1 MVEEQRIMS
10 THPIETDYLVV
21 GAGATA
27 MAFIDTLLSESDA
40 QIVVVDRQHRPG
52 GHWNHAYPFVRLH
65 QPSAFYG
72 VDSREL
78 SDWTKDTDGVNAGM
92 YSLASGAEVLAY
104 FDHVMQQRFLPS
116 GRVQWLPMSDYDM
129 AADGTHQVRSLISG
143 ETRRIVVRKK
153 LVDAT
158 HARTEVP
165 STHPPN
171 YSVSSGVPCVP
182 VNRLPE
188 ISRPYAAYTVVGSGK
203 TGMDACL
210 WLLENGTPPSR
221 IRWVMPRDAWLLDRA
236 NFQPGADDFDRF
248 VGSVIGQ
255 LEVMASIGSIGEL
268 LPELERRGLL
278 SRIDPNVEPST
289 YRCAVVSQ
297 GELAQLR
304 RITDIVRLGR
314 VRAVELAQLVLDR
327 GTLSADPDTLYVD
340 CSAGAIQHPP
350 NVPVFDGDRINL
362 LMVRTCQ
369 PLFSAALIAFVESHV
384 QDPAEQNALCRVV
397 PSPEQPLDW
406 LRMWAVN
413 LANGGRWAQ
422 NPEHSAWLGRC
433 RLNFIA
439 PMLRGVAKDD
449 TAKFERLKLMTAKS
463 REAAARLPALMAQI
477 G

>member
-1 MVEEQRIMS
+1 MA
-10 THPIETDYLVV
+10 TDLNETDYLIV

-27 MAFIDTLLSESDA
+27 MAFIDTLLSETDA

-78 SDWTKDTDGVNAGM
+78 SDWTKDTCGVNAGM
-92 YSLASGAEVLAY
+92 YGLASGAEVLAY
-104 FDHVMQQRFLPS
+104 FDHVMQQRFLAS
-116 GRVQWLPMSDYDM
+116 GRVRWLPMSDYSA
-129 AADGTHQVRSLISG
+129 AADGAHQVRSLTSG
-143 ETRRIVVRKK
+143 ETRQIVVRKK

-165 STHPPN
+165 STHAPK
-171 YSVSSGVPCVP
+171 YSVSSEVTCVP

-188 ISRPYAAYTVVGSGK
+188 ISRPHAAYTVVGSGK
-203 TGMDACL
+203 TGIDACL

-221 IRWVMPRDAWLLDRA
+221 IRWIMPRDAWLLDRA
-236 NFQPGADDFDRF
+236 NFQPGADDFDAF
-248 VGSVIGQ
+248 VNGIIGQ
-255 LEVMASIGSIGEL
+255 FEVLATIDSIGEL

-278 SRIDPNVEPST
+278 VRIDKTVEPGT

-297 GELAQLR
+297 GELAELR
-304 RITDIVRLGR
+304 RIKDIVRMGR
-314 VRAVELAQLVLDR
+314 VCAIEATRLVLDR
-327 GTLSADPDTLYVD
+327 GTLPADPDTLYVD
-340 CSAGAIQHPP
+340 CSAGAIQQPP
-350 NVPVFDGDRINL
+350 KVPVFDGNRINL

-369 PLFSAALIAFVESHV
+369 PLFSAALIAYVESHV
-384 QDPAEQNALCRVV
+384 GDPVQQNALCQVV

-422 NPEHSAWLGRC
+422 NPELTAWLGRC

-439 PMLRGVAKDD
+439 PMLRGVQKDD
-449 TAKFERLKLMTAKS
+449 TAKFERLKVMGVKS

>member
-1 MVEEQRIMS
+1 MA
-10 THPIETDYLVV
+10 TDPIETDYLVV

-27 MAFIDTLLSESDA
+27 MAFIDTLLSETDA

-78 SDWTKDTDGVNAGM
+78 SDWTKDKTGVNAGM

-104 FDHVMQQRFLPS
+104 FDHVMQQRFVAS
-116 GRVQWLPMSDYDM
+116 GRVRWLPMSDYSL
-129 AADGTHQVRSLISG
+129 AADGTHQVKSLTSG
-143 ETRRIVVRKK
+143 ETRQVVIRKK

-165 STHPPN
+165 ATHPPK
-171 YSVSSGVPCVP
+171 YRVASEVTCVP
-182 VNRLPE
+182 VGRLPE
-188 ISRPYAAYTVVGSGK
+188 ITRPYTAYTVVGSGK

-221 IRWVMPRDAWLLDRA
+221 IRWIMPRDAWLLDRA
-236 NFQPGADDFDRF
+236 NFQPGVDDFDRF
-248 VGSVIGQ
+248 VGSIIGQ
-255 LEVMASIGSIGEL
+255 FEVMASIGSIDEL

-278 SRIDPNVEPST
+278 VRIDKTVEPSA

-297 GELAQLR
+297 GELAELR
-304 RITDIVRLGR
+304 RIKGIVRMGH
-314 VRAVELAQLVLDR
+314 VHAIEATQLIMEK
-327 GTLSADPDTLYVD
+327 GTVSADLDTLYVD

-350 NVPVFDGDRINL
+350 KVPVFDGDRINL

-369 PLFSAALIAFVESHV
+369 PLFSAALIAYVESHV
-384 QDPAEQNALCRVV
+384 TDPLEQNALCRVV
-397 PSPEQPLDW
+397 PSPERPIDW

-422 NPEHSAWLGRC
+422 NPQLSAWLGRC
-433 RLNFIA
+433 RLNFVA
-439 PMLRGVAKDD
+439 PMMRGVQKDD
-449 TAKFERLKLMTAKS
+449 TAKFERLKVMGEKS
-463 REAAARLPALMAQI
+463 REAAARLPALMAQL

>member
-1 MVEEQRIMS
+1 M
-10 THPIETDYLVV
+10 TTPPTETDYLVV

-27 MAFIDTLLSESDA
+27 MAFIDTLLSETDA

-78 SDWTKDTDGVNAGM
+78 SDWNKDTFGVNAGM

-104 FDHVMQQRFLPS
+104 FDHVMQQRFLAS
-116 GRVQWLPMSDYDM
+116 GRVRWLPMSDYGMGD
-129 AADGTHQVRSLISG
+129 DGTHQVRSLTSG
-143 ETRRIVVRKK
+143 ETRQIVIRKK

-165 STHPPN
+165 STHPPK
-171 YSVSSGVPCVP
+171 YSVSSDVACIPL
-182 VNRLPE
+182 NRLPE
-188 ISRPYAAYTVVGSGK
+188 IDRPYTGYTVVGSGK

-221 IRWVMPRDAWLLDRA
+221 IRWIMPRDAWLLDRA

-248 VGSVIGQ
+248 VGSIIGQ
-255 LEVMASIGSIGEL
+255 LEAIASIESISQL

-278 SRIDPNVEPST
+278 ARIDPTVEPST

-304 RITDIVRLGR
+304 CIKDIVRLGR
-314 VRAVELAQLVLDR
+314 LRSVEPTRLVLDQ
-327 GTLSADPDTLYVD
+327 GTLSSDPDTLYVD

-350 NVPVFDGDRINL
+350 KIPVFDGDRINL

-384 QDPAEQNALCRVV
+384 QDPVEQNALCRVV
-397 PSPEQPLDW
+397 PSPERPLDW

-413 LANGGRWAQ
+413 LANGGSWAQ
-422 NPEHSAWLGRC
+422 NPQLSAWLGRC

-439 PMLRGVAKDD
+439 PMLRGVPKDD
-449 TAKFERLKLMTAKS
+449 TAKFERLKVMSAKS
-463 REAAARLPALMAQI
+463 REAAARLPALMAQM

>member
-1 MVEEQRIMS
+1 M
-10 THPIETDYLVV
+10 TTPPTETDYLVV

-72 VDSREL
+72 VESREL
-78 SDWTKDTDGVNAGM
+78 SDWTKDTFGVNAGM

-116 GRVQWLPMSDYDM
+116 GRVQWLPMSDYGM
-129 AADGTHQVRSLISG
+129 AGDGTHQVRSLTSG
-143 ETRRIVVRKK
+143 EVRQIVIRKK

-165 STHPPN
+165 STHPPK
-171 YSVSSGVPCVP
+171 YSVSRDVTCVP

-188 ISRPYAAYTVVGSGK
+188 IRRPHASYTVVGSGK

-210 WLLENGTPPSR
+210 WLLENGTPPER
-221 IRWVMPRDAWLLDRA
+221 IRWIMPRDAWLLDRA

-248 VGSVIGQ
+248 VGSVIDQ
-255 LEVMASIGSIGEL
+255 LETIASIAVIGEL
-268 LPELERRGLL
+268 FPELERRGLL
-278 SRIDPNVEPST
+278 ARIDPAVEPGT

-304 RITDIVRLGR
+304 RIEDIVRLGR
-314 VRAVELAQLVLDR
+314 VRAIEPTRLVLDQ
-327 GTLSADPDTLYVD
+327 GELAADPDTLYVD

-350 NVPVFDGDRINL
+350 KVPVFDGNRINL
-362 LMVRTCQ
+362 LMVRACQ
-369 PLFSAALIAFVESHV
+369 PLFSAALIAYVESHV
-384 QDPAEQNALCRVV
+384 EDPVAQNALCRVV
-397 PSPEQPLDW
+397 PSPERPLDW

-413 LANGGRWAQ
+413 LANGGSWAQ
-422 NPEHSAWLGRC
+422 HPELSAWLGRC

-449 TAKFERLKLMTAKS
+449 TAKFERLKLMSVKS
-463 REAAARLPALMAQI
+463 REAAARLPALMAQM

>member
-1 MVEEQRIMS
+1 MS
-10 THPIETDYLVV
+10 THQINTDYLVV

-27 MAFIDTLLSESDA
+27 MAFVDTLLSETDA

-72 VDSREL
+72 VGSREL
-78 SDWTKDTDGVNAGM
+78 SDWTKDTCGVNAGM

-104 FDHVMQQRFLPS
+104 FDHVMQQRFVPS
-116 GRVQWLPMSDYDM
+116 GRVHWLPMSDYSM
-129 AADGTHQVRSLISG
+129 AADGAHQIRSLTSG
-143 ETRRIVVRKK
+143 ETSQIVVRRK

-165 STHPPN
+165 STHPPK
-171 YSVSSGVPCVP
+171 YSVSSEVTCVP

-188 ISRPYAAYTVVGSGK
+188 ISRPHAAYAVVGSGK
-203 TGMDACL
+203 TGMDACM

-221 IRWVMPRDAWLLDRA
+221 IRWIMPRDAWLLDRA
-236 NFQPGADDFDRF
+236 NFQPGADDFDAF
-248 VGSVIGQ
+248 VNNVIGQ
-255 LEVMASIGSIGEL
+255 FEVMASIDSIDEL
-268 LPELERRGLL
+268 FPELERRGLL
-278 SRIDPNVEPST
+278 ARIDRSVEPST
-289 YRCAVVSQ
+289 YRCATVSQ

-304 RITDIVRLGR
+304 RIEDIVRMGR
-314 VRAVELAQLVLDR
+314 VRNIEATQIVLDH
-327 GTLSADPDTLYVD
+327 GTLPADPDTLYVD
-340 CSAGAIQHPP
+340 CSAGAIQQPP
-350 NVPVFDGDRINL
+350 NVPVFDGERINL

-384 QDPAEQNALCRVV
+384 EDPFEQNALCRVV
-397 PSPEQPLDW
+397 PSPEHPIDW

-413 LANGGRWAQ
+413 LGNGGRWAQ
-422 NPEHSAWLGRC
+422 NQQLTAWLGQC

-439 PMLRGVAKDD
+439 PMMHGVQKDD
-449 TAKFERLKLMTAKS
+449 TAKFERLKIMGAKS
-463 REAAARLPALMAQI
+463 REAAAKLPALMAQI